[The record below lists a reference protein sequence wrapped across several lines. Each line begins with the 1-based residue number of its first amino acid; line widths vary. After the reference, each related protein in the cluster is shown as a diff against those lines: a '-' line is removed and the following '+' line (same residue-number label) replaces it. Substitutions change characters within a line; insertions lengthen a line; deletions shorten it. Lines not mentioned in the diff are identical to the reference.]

1 MSAAAPE
8 SVTAAGRSGDPA
20 AEAPATVAPAA
31 GAHLRAPGER
41 APLAARTRGTVHII
55 GAGLLGAS
63 VGLGLR
69 ERGVDVTLE
78 DLSPTTVALAADY
91 GAGRLRTAEDAE
103 PALVIV
109 ATPPDVTADVV
120 ERALRTYPGA
130 VVTDVASVKLAPF
143 EELTRR
149 GIDLANYVGSHP
161 MAGRERGGAIMARAD
176 LFVARPW
183 VICRDGETSAEVLS
197 VVEAVALDLGGVL
210 LEMTPAEHDR
220 AVGLVSHLPQVVSSL
235 LAARLVPAQEQAIG
249 LAGAGLRDT
258 TRVASSDPE
267 LWVQILGANSA
278 PVVELLDA
286 FAADVAAFAD
296 ALRDPAQTGARRRIA
311 DLLSAGNNGV
321 SRIPGKHGSSERFTS
336 ITVLIDDSP
345 GQLAKLLTELG
356 ELGINME
363 DLRLEHSPGAQIG
376 FAEIAVLPEVAE
388 RAVADLVER
397 GWRTL

>member
-1 MSAAAPE
+1 MSASTSE
-8 SVTAAGRSGDPA
+8 
-20 AEAPATVAPAA
+20 
-31 GAHLRAPGER
+31 
-41 APLAARTRGTVHII
+41 LASRVRGPVHVI

-78 DLSPTTVALAADY
+78 DLSPTSVALAADY
-91 GAGRLRTAEDAE
+91 GAGRARAESDPE
-103 PALVIV
+103 PALVVV
-109 ATPPDVTADVV
+109 ATPPDVTADAI
-120 ERALRTYPGA
+120 ERALIRFPNS

-149 GIDLANYVGSHP
+149 GLDLTNYVGSHP

-183 VICRDGETSAEVLS
+183 IICRDHETPAEALALI
-197 VVEAVALDLGGVL
+197 EAVALDLGSTP
-210 LEMTPAEHDR
+210 LEMTPQEHDR
-220 AVGLVSHLPQVVSSL
+220 AVSLVSHLPQVVSSL
-235 LAARLVPAQEQAIG
+235 LAARLVPATDQAIG
-249 LAGAGLRDT
+249 LAGQGLRDT
-258 TRVASSDPE
+258 TRIASSDPE
-267 LWVQILGANSA
+267 LWVQILGANRR
-278 PVVELLDA
+278 PVIEVLEA
-286 FAADVAAFAD
+286 FQSDVAAFAD
-296 ALRDPAQTGARRRIA
+296 ALRDPEQQGAKRRIA
-311 DLLSAGNNGV
+311 DLLSAGNRGV
-321 SRIPGKHGSSERFTS
+321 ARIPGKHGTSERFAK
-336 ITVLIDDSP
+336 ITVLVDDRP
-345 GQLAKLLTELG
+345 GELARLLTELG

>member
-1 MSAAAPE
+1 MSAPEAAP
-8 SVTAAGRSGDPA
+8 SG
-20 AEAPATVAPAA
+20 E
-31 GAHLRAPGER
+31 HLRAAGER
-41 APLAARTRGTVHII
+41 PALVARTRGPVHVI

-91 GAGRLRTAEDAE
+91 GAGRVRTAEDE
-103 PALVIV
+103 SPVLVVI

-120 ERALRTYPGA
+120 ERALRTYPDA

-143 EELTRR
+143 TELKRR
-149 GIDLANYVGSHP
+149 GIDLAKYVGSHP

-176 LFVARPW
+176 LFVGRPW
-183 VICRDGETSAEVLS
+183 VICRDGETPADALAL
-197 VVEAVALDLGGVL
+197 VEAVALDLGGVL
-210 LEMTPAEHDR
+210 MEMTPEEHDR
-220 AVGLVSHLPQVVSSL
+220 SVGLVSHLPQVVSSL
-235 LAARLVPAQEQAIG
+235 LAARLVPASEQAIG
-249 LAGAGLRDT
+249 LAGGGLRDT

-286 FAADVAAFAD
+286 FSADVAAFAD
-296 ALRDPAQTGARRRIA
+296 ALRDPARTGARRRIA

-321 SRIPGKHGSSERFTS
+321 SRIPGKHGSSERFTQ

>member
-1 MSAAAPE
+1 MNPTDSRFPVAE
-8 SVTAAGRSGDPA
+8 RSN
-20 AEAPATVAPAA
+20 
-31 GAHLRAPGER
+31 GA
-41 APLAARTRGTVHII
+41 LAARVRGSVHVI

-78 DLSPTTVALAADY
+78 DQSPTTVALAADY
-91 GAGRLRTAEDAE
+91 GAGRVRTSEDPE
-103 PALVIV
+103 PTLVVV

-120 ERALRTYPGA
+120 QRALAQYPGA
-130 VVTDVASVKLAPF
+130 VVTDVASVKLAPYL
-143 EELTRR
+143 ELVRR
-149 GIDLANYVGSHP
+149 GVDLTNYVGSHP

-183 VICRDGETSAEVLS
+183 VVCRDHETPAEALAI
-197 VVEAVALDLGGVL
+197 VEAVALDLGATL
-210 LEMTPAEHDR
+210 IEMTPEEHDR
-220 AVGLVSHLPQVVSSL
+220 SVGLVSHLPQVVSSL
-235 LAARLVPAQEQAIG
+235 LAARLIPATEQAIG

-267 LWVQILGANSA
+267 LWVQILGANRG

-286 FAADVAAFAD
+286 FARDLAGFAD
-296 ALRDPAQTGARRRIA
+296 ALRDPAQTGARRKIA

-321 SRIPGKHGSSERFTS
+321 ARIPGKHGSSERFTP
-336 ITVLIDDSP
+336 ITVLIDDTP
-345 GQLAKLLTELG
+345 GQLGRLLTELG

-388 RAVADLVER
+388 RAVTDLVAR

>member
-1 MSAAAPE
+1 MSGGRLR
-8 SVTAAGRSGDPA
+8 AAGEP
-20 AEAPATVAPAA
+20 
-31 GAHLRAPGER
+31 
-41 APLAARTRGTVHII
+41 APLAARTRGSVHII
-55 GAGLLGAS
+55 GAGLLGS
-63 VGLGLR
+63 SIGLGLR

-91 GAGRLRTAEDAE
+91 GAGRLRTPEDAA

-120 ERALRTYPGA
+120 ERALAAYPES

-143 EELTRR
+143 AELTRR
-149 GIDLANYVGSHP
+149 GTDLTNYVGSHP

-176 LFVARPW
+176 LFVGRPW
-183 VICRDGETSAEVLS
+183 VVCRDGETPASALAR
-197 VVEAVALDLGGVL
+197 VEAVALDLGGVL
-210 LEMTPAEHDR
+210 IEMTPEEHDR
-220 AVGLVSHLPQVVSSL
+220 SVGLVSHLPQVVSSL
-235 LAARLVPAQEQAIG
+235 LAARLVTATEQAIG
-249 LAGAGLRDT
+249 LAGGGIRDT
-258 TRVASSDPE
+258 TRVAASDPE
-267 LWVQILGANSA
+267 LWVQILGANAA

-286 FAADVAAFAD
+286 FSADVAAFAD

-311 DLLSAGNNGV
+311 DLLSAGNRGV
-321 SRIPGKHGSSERFTS
+321 SRIPGKHGSSERFTA
-336 ITVLIDDSP
+336 ITVLVDDAP

>member
-1 MSAAAPE
+1 MRP
-8 SVTAAGRSGDPA
+8 V
-20 AEAPATVAPAA
+20 
-31 GAHLRAPGER
+31 GER
-41 APLAARTRGTVHII
+41 AALVARSRGPVHII

-91 GAGRLRTAEDAE
+91 GAGRVRSAGDDA
-103 PALVIV
+103 PALVVI

-120 ERALRTYPGA
+120 ERALRTYPEA
-130 VVTDVASVKLAPF
+130 VVTDVASVKLAPYA
-143 EELTRR
+143 ELVRR
-149 GIDLANYVGSHP
+149 GIDLSRYVGSHP

-176 LFVARPW
+176 LFVGRPW
-183 VICRDGETSAEVLS
+183 VICRDGETPAEALAL
-197 VVEAVALDLGGVL
+197 VEAVALDLGGVL
-210 LEMTPAEHDR
+210 IEMTPEEHDR
-220 AVGLVSHLPQVVSSL
+220 SVGLVSHLPQVVSSL
-235 LAARLVPAQEQAIG
+235 LAARLVPASDQAIG
-249 LAGAGLRDT
+249 LAGGGLRDT

-296 ALRDPAQTGARRRIA
+296 ALRDPARTGAKRRIA

-321 SRIPGKHGSSERFTS
+321 SRIPGKHGSSERFTQ

>member
-1 MSAAAPE
+1 MNAADSRFPVEERSNGALATRVRG
-8 SVTAAGRSGDPA
+8 SVH
-20 AEAPATVAPAA
+20 V
-31 GAHLRAPGER
+31 
-41 APLAARTRGTVHII
+41 I

-69 ERGVDVTLE
+69 ERNVDVTLE

-91 GAGRLRTAEDAE
+91 GAGRVRTSEDPE
-103 PALVIV
+103 PTLVIV

-120 ERALRTYPGA
+120 ERALAQYPGA
-130 VVTDVASVKLAPF
+130 VVTDVASVKLAPYL
-143 EELTRR
+143 ELVWR
-149 GIDLANYVGSHP
+149 GVDLTNYVGSHP

-176 LFVARPW
+176 LFVGRPW
-183 VICRDGETSAEVLS
+183 VVCRDHETPAEALAI
-197 VVEAVALDLGGVL
+197 VEAVALDLGATL
-210 LEMTPAEHDR
+210 IEMTPEEHDR
-220 AVGLVSHLPQVVSSL
+220 SVGLVSHLPQVVSSL
-235 LAARLVPAQEQAIG
+235 LAARLIPATEQAIG

-267 LWVQILGANSA
+267 LWVQILGANKG

-286 FAADVAAFAD
+286 FARDLSGFAD
-296 ALRDPAQTGARRRIA
+296 ALRDPAQVGARRKIA

-321 SRIPGKHGSSERFTS
+321 ARIPGKHGSSERFTQ
-336 ITVLIDDSP
+336 ITVLIDDAP
-345 GQLAKLLTELG
+345 GQLARLLTELG

-388 RAVADLVER
+388 RAVTDLVER

>member
-1 MSAAAPE
+1 MSADQQRDLASERAL
-8 SVTAAGRSGDPA
+8 AGTD
-20 AEAPATVAPAA
+20 
-31 GAHLRAPGER
+31 AHLRDRGEST
-41 APLAARTRGTVHII
+41 ALVARTRGTVHVI

-63 VGLGLR
+63 IGLGLR

-78 DLSPTTVALAADY
+78 DLSPTSVALAADY
-91 GAGRLRTAEDAE
+91 GAGRPRAAGD
-103 PALVIV
+103 PDPDLVVV
-109 ATPPDVTADVV
+109 ATPPDVIADAV
-120 ERALRTYPGA
+120 ERALRTYPRA

-149 GIDLANYVGSHP
+149 GLDLANYVGSHP

-176 LFVARPW
+176 LFVGRPW
-183 VICRDGETSAEVLS
+183 VICRDAETSAEVLAA
-197 VVEAVALDLGGVL
+197 VETVALDLGGVL
-210 LEMTPAEHDR
+210 IEMTPEEHDR
-220 AVGLVSHLPQVVSSL
+220 SVGLVSHLPQVVSSL
-235 LAARLVPAQEQAIG
+235 LAARLVPAAEQAIE
-249 LAGAGLRDT
+249 LAGGGLRDT
-258 TRVASSDPE
+258 TRVAASDPE

-286 FAADVAAFAD
+286 FSADVAAFAD
-296 ALRDPAQTGARRRIA
+296 ALRDPSRIGAKRRIA
-311 DLLSAGNNGV
+311 DLLAAGNSGV
-321 SRIPGKHGSSERFTS
+321 SRIPGKHGSSERFAT
-336 ITVLIDDSP
+336 ITVLVDDTP

-388 RAVADLVER
+388 RAVADLIER

>member
-1 MSAAAPE
+1 MSAPEAAP
-8 SVTAAGRSGDPA
+8 SG
-20 AEAPATVAPAA
+20 E
-31 GAHLRAPGER
+31 HLRAAGER
-41 APLAARTRGTVHII
+41 PALVARTRGPVHVI

-91 GAGRLRTAEDAE
+91 GAGRVRTAADES
-103 PALVIV
+103 PVLVVI

-120 ERALRTYPGA
+120 ERALRTYPDA

-143 EELTRR
+143 TELERR
-149 GIDLANYVGSHP
+149 GIDLAKYVGSHP

-176 LFVARPW
+176 LFVGRPW
-183 VICRDGETSAEVLS
+183 VICRDGETPADALAL
-197 VVEAVALDLGGVL
+197 VEAVALDLGGVL
-210 LEMTPAEHDR
+210 MEMTPEEHDR
-220 AVGLVSHLPQVVSSL
+220 SVGLVSHLPQVVSSL
-235 LAARLVPAQEQAIG
+235 LAARLVPASEQAIG
-249 LAGAGLRDT
+249 LAGGGLRDT

-286 FAADVAAFAD
+286 FSADVAAFAD
-296 ALRDPAQTGARRRIA
+296 ALRDPARTGARRRIA

-321 SRIPGKHGSSERFTS
+321 SRIPGKHGSSERFTQ

>member
-1 MSAAAPE
+1 MNAADSRFPVSE
-8 SVTAAGRSGDPA
+8 RSN
-20 AEAPATVAPAA
+20 
-31 GAHLRAPGER
+31 GA
-41 APLAARTRGTVHII
+41 LAARVRGSVHVI

-91 GAGRLRTAEDAE
+91 GAGRVRTSEDPE
-103 PALVIV
+103 PTLVVV

-120 ERALRTYPGA
+120 ERALAQYPAA
-130 VVTDVASVKLAPF
+130 VVTDVASVKLAPYL
-143 EELTRR
+143 ELVRR
-149 GIDLANYVGSHP
+149 GVDLTNYVGSHP

-183 VICRDGETSAEVLS
+183 VVCRDHETPAEALAI
-197 VVEAVALDLGGVL
+197 VEAVALDLGATL
-210 LEMTPAEHDR
+210 IEMTPEEHDR
-220 AVGLVSHLPQVVSSL
+220 SVGLVSHLPQVVSSL
-235 LAARLVPAQEQAIG
+235 LAARLIPATEQAIG

-267 LWVQILGANSA
+267 LWVQILGANRG

-286 FAADVAAFAD
+286 FARDLSGFAD
-296 ALRDPAQTGARRRIA
+296 ALRDPAQAGARRTIA

-321 SRIPGKHGSSERFTS
+321 ARIPGKHGSSERFTS
-336 ITVLIDDSP
+336 ITVLIDDTP
-345 GQLAKLLTELG
+345 GQLGRLLTELG

-376 FAEIAVLPEVAE
+376 FAEIAMLPEVAE
-388 RAVADLVER
+388 RAVTDLVER

>member
-1 MSAAAPE
+1 MNE
-8 SVTAAGRSGDPA
+8 
-20 AEAPATVAPAA
+20 
-31 GAHLRAPGER
+31 LQ
-41 APLAARTRGTVHII
+41 ARTRGSVHVI

-91 GAGRLRTAEDAE
+91 GAGRVRTADDPA
-103 PALVIV
+103 PALVVV

-120 ERALRTYPGA
+120 ERALAEFPGS

-143 EELTRR
+143 LELVRR
-149 GIDLANYVGSHP
+149 GIDLTNYVGSHP

-176 LFVARPW
+176 LFTARPW
-183 VICRDGETSAEVLS
+183 VVCRDHETPAEALAL
-197 VVEAVALDLGGVL
+197 VEAVALDLGAVL
-210 LEMTPAEHDR
+210 IEMTPEEHDR
-220 AVGLVSHLPQVVSSL
+220 SVGLVSHLPQVVSSL
-235 LAARLVPAQEQAIG
+235 LAARLVPATEQAIG

-258 TRVASSDPE
+258 TRIASSDPE
-267 LWVQILGANSA
+267 LWVQILGANRE

-286 FAADVAAFAD
+286 LAVDIAAFTE
-296 ALRDPAQTGARRRIA
+296 ALRDPSRSGAKRRIA
-311 DLLSAGNNGV
+311 DLLSAGNRGV
-321 SRIPGKHGSSERFTS
+321 ERIPGKHGSSERFTTL
-336 ITVLIDDSP
+336 TVLVDDRP
-345 GQLAKLLTELG
+345 GQIARLLTELG

-388 RAVADLVER
+388 RAIEGLAER